1 MKLTVYNFKCKKDW
15 QLLIETNNFKYK
27 CSKNRF
33 LDGEYIMNDP
43 KNASNLYWDIY
54 TK

>member
-1 MKLTVYNFKCKKDW
+1 MVW
-15 QLLIETNNFKYK
+15 QAFMETYHFKYVL
-27 CSKNRF
+27 SKNRF
-33 LDGEYIMNDP
+33 LDGAYTANDS